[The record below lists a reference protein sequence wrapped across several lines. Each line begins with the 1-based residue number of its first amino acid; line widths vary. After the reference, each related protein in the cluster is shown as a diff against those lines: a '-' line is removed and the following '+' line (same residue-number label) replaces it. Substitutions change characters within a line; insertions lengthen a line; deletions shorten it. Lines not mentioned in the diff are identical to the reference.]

1 MTSKL
6 VVNTIEADTGISSV
20 SFASSISMSS
30 TSKFHFSN
38 AGIDIGA
45 DTNINRPAAGVLGF
59 NINSSEKI
67 RINSSGQVGIGT
79 NSPKLLLHLHQENS
93 NASFAHFTNT
103 ATGVNANQGV
113 SFGLDSN
120 EDATIYHYGSK
131 AIRFATGGT
140 EKARIDSA
148 GNMSLG
154 KGADASTA
162 YTRQLQIHSTD
173 TSGAALHLTNSTSG
187 SGNSDGFHLV
197 QQSHIYYWLREDAH
211 QIFATN
217 GVERLR
223 IDSSGRL
230 LIGTTTEGVSTA
242 DDLTIATSGST
253 GITIRSGSGNAGNI
267 AFSDGT
273 SGDDEIRGLIQ
284 YHHNDNVMKLFTN
297 ATERFRITS
306 GGTVGINQSSPDSNS
321 KLDVMSDATGTTV
334 NSNRVALFRTN
345 GGGRDAH
352 ITLSN
357 SSNTPVH
364 IGQLSSNLYFTTNN
378 QERVRIASDGEVF
391 IGTGLGSG
399 NRSTLLSIAG
409 ANQNPSGVW
418 TQVGVYSDDSQAANK
433 GGSIGFGGQDG
444 STPKQQFA
452 AIKGAKENSTS
463 GNYAG
468 YMAFYT
474 RPAGAVSQERLRIT
488 SAGHVLFNCT
498 SLPSTS
504 VAGAGFEKNGSQ
516 AILFSSS
523 GSSTASSNHAEFING
538 NGVVGRI
545 NTNGSSTTYYTSSD
559 YRLKENQVAISD
571 GITRL
576 KSLKPYRFNFKAD
589 STKTVDGFF
598 AHEVSPVVPEAIGG
612 EKDAVDSDNNP
623 VYQDIDQSKLVPLLT
638 AALQEAI
645 TEIETLKTKVAALE
659 GS

>member
-45 DTNINRPAAGVLGF
+45 DTNINRPTAGVLGF
-59 NINSSEKI
+59 NINSSEK
-67 RINSSGQVGIGT
+67 
-79 NSPKLLLHLHQENS
+79 
-93 NASFAHFTNT
+93 A
-103 ATGVNANQGV
+103 
-113 SFGLDSN
+113 
-120 EDATIYHYGSK
+120 
-131 AIRFATGGT
+131 
-140 EKARIDSA
+140 
-148 GNMSLG
+148 
-154 KGADASTA
+154 
-162 YTRQLQIHSTD
+162 
-173 TSGAALHLTNSTSG
+173 
-187 SGNSDGFHLV
+187 
-197 QQSHIYYWLREDAH
+197 
-211 QIFATN
+211 
-217 GVERLR
+217 R

-364 IGQLSSNLYFTTNN
+364 IGQLSSDLYFTTNN

-623 VYQDIDQSKLVPLLT
+623 VYQDIDHSKLVPLLT

>member
-45 DTNINRPAAGVLGF
+45 DTNINRPTAGVLGF
-59 NINSSEKI
+59 NINSSEK
-67 RINSSGQVGIGT
+67 
-79 NSPKLLLHLHQENS
+79 
-93 NASFAHFTNT
+93 A
-103 ATGVNANQGV
+103 
-113 SFGLDSN
+113 
-120 EDATIYHYGSK
+120 
-131 AIRFATGGT
+131 
-140 EKARIDSA
+140 
-148 GNMSLG
+148 
-154 KGADASTA
+154 
-162 YTRQLQIHSTD
+162 
-173 TSGAALHLTNSTSG
+173 
-187 SGNSDGFHLV
+187 
-197 QQSHIYYWLREDAH
+197 
-211 QIFATN
+211 
-217 GVERLR
+217 R

-378 QERVRIASDGEVF
+378 QERVRIAS
-391 IGTGLGSG
+391 
-399 NRSTLLSIAG
+399 
-409 ANQNPSGVW
+409 
-418 TQVGVYSDDSQAANK
+418 
-433 GGSIGFGGQDG
+433 
-444 STPKQQFA
+444 
-452 AIKGAKENSTS
+452 
-463 GNYAG
+463 
-468 YMAFYT
+468 
-474 RPAGAVSQERLRIT
+474 
-488 SAGHVLFNCT
+488 AGHVLFNCT

-623 VYQDIDQSKLVPLLT
+623 VYQDIDHSKLVPLLT

>member
-1 MTSKL
+1 
-6 VVNTIEADTGISSV
+6 
-20 SFASSISMSS
+20 ASSISMSS

-45 DTNINRPAAGVLGF
+45 DTNINRPTAGVLGF
-59 NINSSEKI
+59 NINSSEK
-67 RINSSGQVGIGT
+67 
-79 NSPKLLLHLHQENS
+79 
-93 NASFAHFTNT
+93 A
-103 ATGVNANQGV
+103 
-113 SFGLDSN
+113 
-120 EDATIYHYGSK
+120 
-131 AIRFATGGT
+131 
-140 EKARIDSA
+140 
-148 GNMSLG
+148 
-154 KGADASTA
+154 
-162 YTRQLQIHSTD
+162 
-173 TSGAALHLTNSTSG
+173 
-187 SGNSDGFHLV
+187 
-197 QQSHIYYWLREDAH
+197 
-211 QIFATN
+211 
-217 GVERLR
+217 R

-504 VAGAGFEKNGSQ
+504 VAG
-516 AILFSSS
+516 
-523 GSSTASSNHAEFING
+523 
-538 NGVVGRI
+538 
-545 NTNGSSTTYYTSSD
+545 
-559 YRLKENQVAISD
+559 
-571 GITRL
+571 
-576 KSLKPYRFNFKAD
+576 
-589 STKTVDGFF
+589 
-598 AHEVSPVVPEAIGG
+598 
-612 EKDAVDSDNNP
+612 
-623 VYQDIDQSKLVPLLT
+623 
-638 AALQEAI
+638 
-645 TEIETLKTKVAALE
+645 
-659 GS
+659 

>member
-1 MTSKL
+1 
-6 VVNTIEADTGISSV
+6 
-20 SFASSISMSS
+20 
-30 TSKFHFSN
+30 
-38 AGIDIGA
+38 
-45 DTNINRPAAGVLGF
+45 
-59 NINSSEKI
+59 
-67 RINSSGQVGIGT
+67 
-79 NSPKLLLHLHQENS
+79 
-93 NASFAHFTNT
+93 
-103 ATGVNANQGV
+103 
-113 SFGLDSN
+113 
-120 EDATIYHYGSK
+120 
-131 AIRFATGGT
+131 
-140 EKARIDSA
+140 
-148 GNMSLG
+148 
-154 KGADASTA
+154 
-162 YTRQLQIHSTD
+162 
-173 TSGAALHLTNSTSG
+173 
-187 SGNSDGFHLV
+187 
-197 QQSHIYYWLREDAH
+197 
-211 QIFATN
+211 
-217 GVERLR
+217 
-223 IDSSGRL
+223 
-230 LIGTTTEGVSTA
+230 
-242 DDLTIATSGST
+242 
-253 GITIRSGSGNAGNI
+253 
-267 AFSDGT
+267 
-273 SGDDEIRGLIQ
+273 
-284 YHHNDNVMKLFTN
+284 
-297 ATERFRITS
+297 
-306 GGTVGINQSSPDSNS
+306 
-321 KLDVMSDATGTTV
+321 
-334 NSNRVALFRTN
+334 
-345 GGGRDAH
+345 
-352 ITLSN
+352 LSN

-623 VYQDIDQSKLVPLLT
+623 VYQDIDHSKLVPLLT